1 MRRHKPGGLPV
12 DMAMLQH
19 CMELAVAKAKEITK
33 KINLEL
39 EADLAKRREAKKN
52 VHQHF
57 AEVGGVS
64 DS

>member
-1 MRRHKPGGLPV
+1 
-12 DMAMLQH
+12 MLQH